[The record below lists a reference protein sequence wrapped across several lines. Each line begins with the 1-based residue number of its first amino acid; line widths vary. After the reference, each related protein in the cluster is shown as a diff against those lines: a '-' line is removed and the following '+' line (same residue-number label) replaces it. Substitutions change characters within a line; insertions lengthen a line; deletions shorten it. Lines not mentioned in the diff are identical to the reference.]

1 METGTLQKNRT
12 TRLASYLPAYTA
24 LWVLCVLIIGLE
36 FRLNGKTFI
45 WETDGVPQ
53 HFLSFNYLCDYLREL
68 IVSRQFKGFFDFT
81 LGQGLDILT
90 TLDSYDFTDPVS
102 VLAALVFPLSRMQRY
117 TLMIF
122 IKFYLVGI
130 SFLLYCCAT
139 EQKNRLAVL
148 AGALAYTFSG
158 AVLYNFARHPNYAN
172 WSYFFPFLLA
182 GAELYTRRGKRAPF
196 AVFVFLN
203 AVTSFYTF
211 YMNAVLTALYVLA
224 GSVCRIAGSSEKRAT
239 LKAEGAA
246 VLKLVGVGMTGVLL
260 AACVLLPTV
269 HAFLEN
275 YRVGV
280 ATGYTASLLHY
291 EWKYYFKL
299 PEALFA
305 ANYQPGYST
314 ALGMNMAVFIPV
326 VLLFLRKGDHAQL
339 KSLLV
344 LSLLMLCVPLAGR
357 VLNGFGYA
365 TNRWSYALPFYAAVA
380 LVVMF
385 GGLQTLTP
393 REKTAVFLASAAYLA
408 LCLVT
413 YLLHSD
419 AVTRV
424 SVQRLLIAFFC
435 VTLLFWLALRFR
447 RGLRLER
454 CLFAL
459 VALCAAYQCFATFSP
474 SAGYYVGE
482 FLDRSRAASV
492 YSEFSA
498 VAAKGIGDG
507 FFRVETEEQEEEDKE
522 NLPGYHGV
530 NGTSFYWSLFPAHV
544 YDYYRELGLSTVA
557 QNCRLAG
564 LSGRTGLL
572 ELAGVKYY
580 TRPASDTGLVPYG
593 YREVPSPDSRFEIYE
608 NEFALPVGY
617 TLSGYITREEYDALD
632 EIGKEQALLQA
643 AVLEAPVSSAS
654 VGKTEIVRYAQ
665 TLDYELADIQGV
677 SWEGSDLTASSG
689 GTITLT
695 VDVPEDSEV
704 YLTLKQMRLVGL
716 IPRIVPKQGYI
727 VSIAAG
733 RQAGAYAVKKLGY
746 VANTDYR
753 WPVLRDNVVYNLGYG
768 HAGENRITLE
778 FGRDADFSLAGIEV
792 TAVPMSSYREYAR
805 SLGEVVL
812 ESVEV
817 GADRVTGSI
826 SVPEE
831 RILQFAI
838 PYSDGWTAYVDG
850 EKTETFRSD
859 VMYLAVLIPSGD
871 HHVELRYVTPWLRA
885 GVVLSAATLVLWIAY
900 EVLKKR
906 TAGSSRA

>member
-1 METGTLQKNRT
+1 MEAGTLQKNRT
-12 TRLASYLPAYTA
+12 SPLSSYLPAYTA
-24 LWVLCVLIIGLE
+24 LWFLCVLIICLE
-36 FRLNGKTFI
+36 FRANGKTFI

-53 HFLSFNYLCDYLREL
+53 HFLSFNYLCDYLKDL
-68 IVSRQFKGFFDFT
+68 IVSRHFRGFFDFT

-102 VLAALVFPLSRMQRY
+102 VLAALVFPLSRLQRY

-139 EQKNRLAVL
+139 EQENRLAVL

-182 GAELYTRRGKRAPF
+182 GAELYTRKGKRVPF

-211 YMNAVLTALYVLA
+211 YMNAVLTALYVLT
-224 GSVCRIAGSSEKRAT
+224 GSVCRIAGSREKPAA
-239 LKAEGAA
+239 LKAEGTL

-275 YRVGV
+275 YRLGV

-314 ALGMNMAVFIPV
+314 ALGMNLAVFIPV
-326 VLLFLRKGDHAQL
+326 VLLFLRKDGHAQL

-380 LVVMF
+380 LVRLF

-393 REKTAVFLASAAYLA
+393 REKTAVFLAAAAYLA

-413 YLLHSD
+413 YVLHSD

-424 SVQRLLIAFFC
+424 NVQRLLIAFFC

-447 RGLRLER
+447 RGLQLER
-454 CLFAL
+454 SIFVL
-459 VALCAAYQCFATFSP
+459 VALCAAYQCFATFSA
-474 SAGYYVGE
+474 SAGFYVGE
-482 FLDRSRAASV
+482 FLDRSRVSTV

-498 VAAKGIGDG
+498 AATKGIGDG
-507 FFRVETEEQEEEDKE
+507 FYRVETEEQEKEDQE

-530 NGTSFYWSLFPAHV
+530 NGTSFYWSMFPAHV

-564 LSGRTGLL
+564 LNGRTGLL
-572 ELAGVKYY
+572 EIAGVRYY
-580 TRPASDTGLVPYG
+580 TRPASGTGLVPFG
-593 YREVPSPDSRFEIYE
+593 YHAVPSPDRRFEIYE

-643 AVLEAPVSSAS
+643 AVLEDPVISAS
-654 VGKTEIVRYAQ
+654 VEKAEIVRQ
-665 TLDYELADIQGV
+665 DQVLDFELENTQNV
-677 SWEGSDLTASSG
+677 SWEGSDLTVSNG
-689 GTITLT
+689 GKITLT
-695 VDVPEDSEV
+695 VEVPEDSEV
-704 YLTLKQMRLVGL
+704 YLALKQIRLVGL
-716 IPRIVPKQGYI
+716 IPRVVPKQGYI

-733 RQAGAYAVKKLGY
+733 RETNDYAVKKLAY
-746 VANTDYR
+746 VANTNYR
-753 WPVLRDNVVYNLGYG
+753 WPVLRDNVVFNLGYG

-792 TAVPMSSYREYAR
+792 IAVPMSSYREHAGA
-805 SLGEVVL
+805 LGQYVL
-812 ESVEV
+812 TSVKV
-817 GADRVTGSI
+817 GADRVTGTI

-838 PYSDGWTAYVDG
+838 PYSDGWTAMVDG
-850 EKTETFRSD
+850 KKTEIFRSD
-859 VMYLAVLIPSGD
+859 VMYFSILIPPGE
-871 HHVELRYVTPWLRA
+871 HEVELRYETPWLRT
-885 GVVLSAATLVLWIAY
+885 GVILSAATLVLWIGY
-900 EVLKKR
+900 EILMRRHNREKV
-906 TAGSSRA
+906 

>member
-1 METGTLQKNRT
+1 METGTLQKTRT
-12 TRLASYLPAYTA
+12 TRLISYLPAYTA
-24 LWVLCVLIIGLE
+24 LWFLCVLIICLE
-36 FRLNGKTFI
+36 FRVNGKTFI

-53 HFLSFNYLCDYLREL
+53 HFLSFNYLCDYLRDL
-68 IVSRQFKGFFDFT
+68 IVSRHFRGFFDFT

-139 EQKNRLAVL
+139 EQENRLAVL

-182 GAELYTRRGKRAPF
+182 GAELYARRGKRAPF

-224 GSVCRIAGSSEKRAT
+224 GSICRIAGSREKRAA
-239 LKAEGAA
+239 LKAEGIS
-246 VLKLVGVGMTGVLL
+246 VLRLVGVGMIGVLL

-314 ALGMNMAVFIPV
+314 AIGMNMAVFIPA

-380 LVVMF
+380 LVRMF
-385 GGLQTLTP
+385 DAVQTTTA
-393 REKTAVFLASAAYLA
+393 REKIMVFLAAAAYLVI
-408 LCLVT
+408 CLAA
-413 YLLHSD
+413 YALHSD
-419 AVTRV
+419 SVTRG
-424 SVQRLLIAFFC
+424 SVRRLIIAFFL
-435 VTLLFWLALRFR
+435 VTFLFWLVLRSR
-447 RGLRLER
+447 PGLQMER
-454 CLFAL
+454 SLFSL
-459 VALCAAYQCFATFSP
+459 VVLCAAYQCFATFSA
-474 SAGYYVGE
+474 SAGFYVGE
-482 FLDRSRAASV
+482 FLDSSRASAV
-492 YSEFSA
+492 YSDFSA
-498 VAAKGIGDG
+498 VAAKGLGDG

-522 NLPGYHGV
+522 NLPGYHGL

-572 ELAGVKYY
+572 ELAGVRYY
-580 TRPASDTGLVPYG
+580 TRPASSTGLVPYG
-593 YREVPSPDSRFEIYE
+593 YHAVPSPDTGFEIYE
-608 NEFALPVGY
+608 NEFALPIGY

-643 AVLEAPVSSAS
+643 AVLESPVGSAS
-654 VGKTEIVRYAQ
+654 VGKTEIARRAQ
-665 TLDYELADIQGV
+665 SLDFELESSQGV
-677 SWEGSDLTASSG
+677 SWEGSDLTAANG

-695 VDVPEDSEV
+695 VDIPEDCEV
-704 YLTLKQMRLVGL
+704 YLTLRKIRLVGT
-716 IPRIVPKQGYI
+716 IPRVVPKQGYI

-733 RQAGAYAVKKLGY
+733 REAGDGYAVKKLAY
-746 VANTDYR
+746 VANTDHR

-778 FGRDADFSLAGIEV
+778 FSRDADLSLAGIEV
-792 TAVPMSSYREYAR
+792 TAVPMSSYREHAR
-805 SLGEVVL
+805 ALGEVVL
-812 ESVEV
+812 ESPEV
-817 GADRVTGSI
+817 GVDRVTGSI
-826 SVPEE
+826 SAPEE
-831 RILQFAI
+831 RILQFSI

-859 VMYLAVLIPSGD
+859 VMYLAVMIPSGE
-871 HHVELRYVTPWLRA
+871 HQVELRYETPWLRA
-885 GVVLSAATLVLWIAY
+885 GVMLSCATLVLWIAF
-900 EVLKKR
+900 EALKRR
-906 TAGSSRA
+906 TAGSG